1 MSYISYD
8 SIFFITFLKTA
19 FESNMLKSEILKGI
33 FKKNKQKKDP
43 VLISVKIKRGKNV
56 NKRITLASIEIKTR
70 FMNSISK

>member
-1 MSYISYD
+1 
-8 SIFFITFLKTA
+8 
-19 FESNMLKSEILKGI
+19 MLKSEILKEI

-43 VLISVKIKRGKNV
+43 IPISVKIKRGKNI

>member
-1 MSYISYD
+1 MRYISYD

-43 VLISVKIKRGKNV
+43 ILISVKIKRGKNV